1 MMAHPE
7 PINVAVIGGGE
18 GATIRE
24 LLKYESVQSI
34 TMVELDPL
42 IVDISR
48 KYLPFMN
55 DCSDI
60 VDVAE
65 NCFDDARVNL
75 IIEDGATWFMDR
87 FGAEATKQSDKFD
100 VVILDTD
107 TMLENPVNS
116 IFKNEV
122 LHAIMNSLKDNGT
135 FACDLGDPH
144 NIHDPR
150 AEFAGF
156 AKREAFMKTLEENAG
171 AMFVYEEAHN
181 GGEKPNAFLTLC
193 KSANCRD
200 LWYADAMVIDY
211 EIGVRMRRTKSDKPI
226 LHHFDGGTHYLF
238 QIPPR
243 AWEEVYCRRYPRP
256 FECDYRGL
264 DLNKELFEMDVENEE
279 NSPFKV
285 NIEEDENDQ
294 EITSVYSQVDIPKGS
309 YIMPSDVAASF
320 TISEYTH
327 NKLKSNVE
335 IMDTGDVS
343 VIQRFLDFIDD
354 HGHKTMSHGSTLKY
368 VEVGASSL
376 IRKSEN
382 VEEVNVGRW
391 MPTHPSG
398 KQPVYSPVYDR
409 HMVSY
414 DVFLVATRDIKK
426 GDEIVKPD
434 DLWTK

>member
-1 MMAHPE
+1 MMAHPK
-7 PINVAVIGGGE
+7 PVNVAVIGGGE

-24 LLKYESVQSI
+24 LLKYESVESI

-55 DCSDI
+55 DCSDF
-60 VDVAE
+60 VGVAE
-65 NCFDDARVNL
+65 NCFDDPRVNL

-107 TMLENPVNS
+107 TVLSNPVS
-116 IFKNEV
+116 PIFKKEAVN
-122 LHAIMNSLKDNGT
+122 AMMNSLKDDGT
-135 FACDLGDPH
+135 FACDLEDPH

-150 AEFAGF
+150 AEFAGYD
-156 AKREAFMKTLEENAG
+156 KREAFMKTLEENAG

-181 GGEKPNAFLTLC
+181 GEEKPNAFLTVC
-193 KSANCRD
+193 KSAECRD

-211 EIGVRMRRTKSDKPI
+211 EIGVRMRKTKSDKPI
-226 LHHFDGGTHYLF
+226 LDHFDGGTHYLF

-243 AWEEVYCRRYPRP
+243 GWEEVYCRRHPRP

-264 DLNKELFEMDVENEE
+264 DLTKELFEMDIEDEE
-279 NSPFKV
+279 NSPFKI
-285 NIEEDENDQ
+285 NIEEDDEEE
-294 EITSVYSQVDIPKGS
+294 EITSVFAQVDIPKGS

-320 TISEYTH
+320 SISEYTH
-327 NKLKSNVE
+327 NKLKSNVD
-335 IMDTGDVS
+335 IMETGDVS
-343 VIQRFLDFIDD
+343 VVQRFLDFIDE

-376 IRKSEN
+376 MRKSEN
-382 VEEVNVGRW
+382 MEEVNVGRW

-426 GDEIVKPD
+426 GDEIVKAD
-434 DLWTK
+434 NLWTA